1 MVPSVSYRKITL
13 VSTGAVGFS
22 RMLTGLNIGAR
33 GYKWWLLR
41 TSSGASGYRRGV
53 LAFLVTHQL
62 LADVSVQPL
71 IQSYATRSVP
81 FATVIEPHSRNPK
94 DRNARRIGALFSWV
108 SQRK

>member
-1 MVPSVSYRKITL
+1 MVPAVTSGGCFALAVVSAVSDASWLASVD
-13 VSTGAVGFS
+13 
-22 RMLTGLNIGAR
+22 
-33 GYKWWLLR
+33 
-41 TSSGASGYRRGV
+41 
-53 LAFLVTHQL
+53 AFQL
-62 LADVSVQPL
+62 LGGVFVQPL